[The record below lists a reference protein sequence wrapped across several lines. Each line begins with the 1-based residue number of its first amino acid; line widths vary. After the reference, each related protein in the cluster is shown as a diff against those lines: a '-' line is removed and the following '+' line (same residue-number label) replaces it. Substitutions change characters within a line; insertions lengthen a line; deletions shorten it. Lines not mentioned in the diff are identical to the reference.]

1 MQAIALT
8 LIAKKL
14 EISLLVEGDLPEGL
28 AEYSTGDASII
39 EEMGKALSN
48 EKTYEGAEVA
58 WANFRKEEIETQLG
72 IAGDK
77 AIFKELS
84 TKEGR
89 KTDPMQTKTIIDRKV
104 TVKVSFFDGKN
115 KKKSTVEVKYGDLD
129 SELKGKPI
137 QFCLF

>member
-28 AEYSTGDASII
+28 AEYSTEDASII

-58 WANFRKEEIETQLG
+58 WANFRKREIETQLG
-72 IAGDK
+72 SQRK
-77 AIFKELS
+77 TIFKRSIDE
-84 TKEGR
+84 EGKMTR
-89 KTDPMQTKTIIDRKV
+89 YRP
-104 TVKVSFFDGKN
+104 
-115 KKKSTVEVKYGDLD
+115 
-129 SELKGKPI
+129 KP
-137 QFCLF
+137 FTT

>member
-28 AEYSTGDASII
+28 AEYSTEDSSII

-58 WANFRKEEIETQLG
+58 WANFRKKEIETQLG
-72 IAGDK
+72 ITGDK
-77 AIFKELS
+77 AIFKEVS
-84 TKEGR
+84 MKEG
-89 KTDPMQTKTIIDRKV
+89 KKADPIQTKTIVD
-104 TVKVSFFDGKN
+104 
-115 KKKSTVEVKYGDLD
+115 
-129 SELKGKPI
+129 
-137 QFCLF
+137 Q